1 MCVSNLSHQTKKIV
15 QICSQSCAI
24 EKKKEIIEEKQL
36 IVNLRS
42 SA

>member
-1 MCVSNLSHQTKKIV
+1 MYHQTKNIV
-15 QICSQSCAI
+15 QICSQSIAF

-42 SA
+42 TA